1 MAALATRLSPR
12 LFGEPV
18 NRTRAWRILYDPKKM
33 HWNCV
38 YSFAELVDIFLL
50 PHGTPLRVGTKVYLS
65 APPTEIEAHAKT
77 LQNLSPSATS
87 HLEKFKKAC
96 PEKVF
101 FDLAQN
107 PDHRRRTETADGA
120 LMTLTT
126 NTHIWHPGG
135 ATIGR

>member
-1 MAALATRLSPR
+1 MAASATRLSPR

-38 YSFAELVDIFLL
+38 YSFAELVEIFLL
-50 PHGTPLRVGTKVYLS
+50 PHGTPLRVGPTVYLS
-65 APPTEIEAHAKT
+65 APHAELEKYSKK
-77 LQNLSPSATS
+77 LEDLSPSENS
-87 HLEKFKKAC
+87 HLEKFKQKC
-96 PEKVF
+96 PDKVF

-107 PDHRRRTETADGA
+107 PDYRRRTETADGA

-126 NTHIWHPGG
+126 NTHIWHPGN
-135 ATIGR
+135 ASIE